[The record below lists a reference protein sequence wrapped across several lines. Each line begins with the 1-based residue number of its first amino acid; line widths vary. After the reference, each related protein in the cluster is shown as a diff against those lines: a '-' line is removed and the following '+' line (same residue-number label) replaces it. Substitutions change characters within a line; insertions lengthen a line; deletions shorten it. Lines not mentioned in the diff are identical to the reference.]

1 MLQINISIRN
11 IDPMEYDSAAAHSPQ
26 CCPLVLAGDRR
37 SGQSLLDGAAADSA
51 VTICS
56 LVQSAEGRKIVSN
69 VAARFYRI
77 FEWPVPMRVDSS
89 HSNLGCN
96 CCASDSAR
104 QNLLHKQSGTASDPS
119 STSESAEREKH
130 NPDGPCSVSNARLA
144 DSNARLG
151 ENIAELGSAAMPVE
165 AAGTV
170 ERPFGRRVVSFRFEL
185 ESPLM
190 EFMLQRGFA
199 QLPARRL
206 WNFGFRPERIK
217 DIFNAIPH
225 HLARMLASF
234 LSSVEEVA
242 RGSMKDIADAA
253 QAVARFQTITDGGA
267 DAIDSGTYPANVS
280 VDPQLLEEL
289 WEEETELGLMQVDL
303 EPKTQRRLRV
313 MVNTRAASLWGL
325 HREEMLARIALHE
338 APLPFADL
346 DVLCN
351 FVTEMEAALTGKRVL
366 YVRLCVGNNVAQ
378 QNLLVRLTRCKIF
391 NLEGQLCQAST
402 SITPLPPPPPL
413 YSHFP
418 FPSLEAS
425 FNLATGLP
433 EHFDEHFYLE

>member
-37 SGQSLLDGAAADSA
+37 SGQSLLDDAAADSA

-119 STSESAEREKH
+119 STAESAEREKH

-206 WNFGFRPERIK
+206 WSFGFRPERIT

-234 LSSVEEVA
+234 LSSVEAVA
-242 RGSMKDIADAA
+242 RGSMKDITVAS
-253 QAVARFQTITDGGA
+253 QAVACFETITDGGN
-267 DAIDSGTYPANVS
+267 DGIDWGTCPANHAANAS
-280 VDPQLLEEL
+280 ADPQILEEL

-303 EPKTQRRLRV
+303 EPITQRRLRV

-338 APLPFADL
+338 APLPL
-346 DVLCN
+346 RI
-351 FVTEMEAALTGKRVL
+351 LT
-366 YVRLCVGNNVAQ
+366 C
-378 QNLLVRLTRCKIF
+378 C
-391 NLEGQLCQAST
+391 
-402 SITPLPPPPPL
+402 
-413 YSHFP
+413 
-418 FPSLEAS
+418 
-425 FNLATGLP
+425 ATL
-433 EHFDEHFYLE
+433 